1 MQWEDKVYTP
11 ERVAALWDDLI
22 AAKATFVA
30 RPIPGSNLR
39 ELLDYCDLAECQ
51 KLYKGRKLHPEK
63 FMYTYDLNRC
73 DICDKGYPAHNCIT
87 SQMSLE
93 TPDTFLLK
101 LYTQSLVYAKSIDFF
116 KYLVDT
122 NFVPSNWLMEQILIM
137 TLLPEHTPKSHHIHY
152 MSEPAL
158 KDLALEYLS
167 RTYLYLYYDTLS
179 TDLAAELLRRRIKLH
194 MCGGDYIVYQE
205 DIYCSVF
212 IFNTMHRVTTDTI
225 DNYMR
230 MQYPMLQHFTR
241 ILSSR
246 INIRYLFTKIL
257 NISDAECRNKL
268 YKYYFERYDHMYRSE
283 ILKHE
288 SPELYA
294 LIAHIAEEHIN
305 PTILNAEIF

>member
-179 TDLAAELLRRRIKLH
+179 TDLAAELLRRKIKVY
-194 MCGGDYIVYQE
+194 MKGANGTTYRGDMNYA
-205 DIYCSVF
+205 VF
-212 IFNTMHRVTTDTI
+212 VFNAIHRVNVNTI
-225 DNYMR
+225 DSYG
-230 MQYPMLQHFTR
+230 LTQHLKLPTPR
-241 ILSSR
+241 GE
-246 INIRYLFTKIL
+246 INARYLFVKIL
-257 NISDAECRNKL
+257 YISNAECRDKL
-268 YKYYFERYDHMYRSE
+268 YKYFFEQFGYTYSRELFEHSC
-283 ILKHE
+283 
-288 SPELYA
+288 PELYA
-294 LIAHIAEEHIN
+294 LVKHIDMKPIE
-305 PTILNAEIF
+305 PTRPDTVLF